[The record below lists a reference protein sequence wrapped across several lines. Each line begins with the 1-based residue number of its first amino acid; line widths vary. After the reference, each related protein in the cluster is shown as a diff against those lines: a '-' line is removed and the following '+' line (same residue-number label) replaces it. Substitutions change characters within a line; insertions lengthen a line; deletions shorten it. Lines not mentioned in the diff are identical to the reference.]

1 MENKK
6 SVYERLGL
14 IQSKLA
20 VAKDRTNDFGKFDYR
35 NAEDIHKA
43 AKPLALEQQCAII
56 MSEKLVTM
64 NGQTYIKSTATLV
77 AYDLSDHSMVTAT
90 AYAREATQKAGMDVS
105 QITGSATSY
114 ARKYALGGLLAI
126 DDGIDADGLDN
137 REPAHDNCKKDR
149 RPYQKNDVPRID
161 FAEVRKKLETI
172 NDVDDLENYWRELNP
187 SNTQA
192 KFLQR
197 DFAKRKATINGVE

>member
-1 MENKK
+1 MDNKK

-35 NAEDIHKA
+35 NAEDILKA

-56 MSEKLVTM
+56 LSEELVTM

-137 REPAHDNCKKDR
+137 REPAREDYKKNR
-149 RPYQKNDVPRID
+149 RPYKKNDVPRID
-161 FAEVRKKLETI
+161 FAVVRKKLAAI
-172 NDVDDLENYWRELNP
+172 NDIDNLEHYWRELNP